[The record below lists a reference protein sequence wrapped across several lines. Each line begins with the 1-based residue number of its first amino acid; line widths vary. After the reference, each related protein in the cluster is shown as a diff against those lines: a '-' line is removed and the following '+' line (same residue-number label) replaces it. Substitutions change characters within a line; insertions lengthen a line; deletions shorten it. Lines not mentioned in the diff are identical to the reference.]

1 MGNWEV
7 FADGFAGTDPIINVS
22 DAQFRPMGLAMGP
35 DGSLYI
41 TDSRKGK
48 IWRVMYKGD
57 KNNFGSAQLEQME
70 KRKTLSHIRTPDE
83 INDNLDKD
91 KVVPGAKVYG
101 IYCRSCHQRD
111 GKGDGL
117 RFPPLDSSEWV
128 NGDKKRLI
136 NVVLNGLQ
144 GPVEV
149 KKKPYNGSMP
159 QHSILKDEDIAQVL
173 TYIRQN
179 FGNNASAVNPGEVNQ
194 FRNTLKK

>member
-1 MGNWEV
+1 
-7 FADGFAGTDPIINVS
+7 
-22 DAQFRPMGLAMGP
+22 
-35 DGSLYI
+35 
-41 TDSRKGK
+41 
-48 IWRVMYKGD
+48 MYKGNKD
-57 KNNFGSAQLEQME
+57 KFGVAQLEEME

-91 KVVPGAKVYG
+91 KVVPGAKVYAN
-101 IYCRSCHQRD
+101 YCRSCHQRD

-136 NVVLNGLQ
+136 NVVLHGLQ

-149 KKKPYNGSMP
+149 KGQPYNGSMP
-159 QHSILKDEDIAQVL
+159 QHTFLKDEDIAQVL

-179 FGNNASAVNPGEVNQ
+179 FGNNASAVNPADVNKL
-194 FRNTLKK
+194 RNTVKK